1 MKKSLSSQLAN
12 LNESQAAIFLGD
24 LHSGGLTSPLPAN
37 LIKTNK
43 GALISPTPLQNK
55 ITQIFGET
63 TKDALATVKRMKFS
77 LILMGDLIEGH
88 HHHNDLEIISADE
101 GIHVK
106 LAVKLLEPI
115 AKAAHDSGGEVL
127 VIRGTPCHVGDYET
141 LIGEQL
147 KAIKNPDSE
156 EYSFDE
162 VRTPIYGCMC
172 DFKHHMPTTSRAYL
186 EGGALSIVMGNQTLN
201 DSRDGVKIAKL
212 FARAH
217 RHVEGLYSNGRQKIF
232 VTSSYQAKT
241 PHGWKVV
248 GESGTRLGCAT
259 AVWNTYSH
267 LPFVDFHSRTL
278 ITHEGRIAA

>member
-1 MKKSLSSQLAN
+1 MKKSLSAQLAN
-12 LNESQAAIFLGD
+12 LNDSQAAIFLGD
-24 LHSGGLTSPLPAN
+24 LHAGGWTSPLPDN

-43 GALISPTPLQNK
+43 GALISPTPLQRKLNT
-55 ITQIFGET
+55 IWGET
-63 TKDALATVKRMKFS
+63 TKDALASVKRLKFS

-88 HHHNDLEIISADE
+88 HHHNDLEIISPDE
-101 GIHVK
+101 GTHAK
-106 LAVKLLEPI
+106 LAVKMLEPL
-115 AKAAHDSGGEVL
+115 AKAAHDSGGEVIL
-127 VIRGTPCHVGDYET
+127 AKGTPCHVGDFET

-147 KAIKNPDSE
+147 GAICDPTTE
-156 EYSFDE
+156 QYAFDE
-162 VRTPIYGCMC
+162 IRTPIFGCLC

-201 DSRDGVKIAKL
+201 DARDGVKIAKL

-259 AVWNTYSH
+259 AVWKTYSH
-267 LPFVDFHSRTL
+267 LPYVDFHSRTL